1 MTSSFI
7 IHYGDCMKKLKYF
20 IPSFLLM
27 IIIFGFS
34 NQTGSESSGLSTQI
48 VLWIQNHLHI
58 TISEFL
64 IRKVAHMSEYAI
76 LSLTF
81 IYGFYK
87 SEFPTNKIYL
97 FSFICS
103 FLYACT
109 DEFHQLFIGGR
120 AGSPIDVMI
129 DTTGAFLMIL
139 FIFILKKNV
148 FQ

>member
-1 MTSSFI
+1 
-7 IHYGDCMKKLKYF
+7 
-20 IPSFLLM
+20 M

-109 DEFHQLFIGGR
+109 DEFHQLFTGGR